1 MALRFTGPRSSPPPA
16 LLLVCCA
23 SLASCASVRP
33 GRDVD
38 KDRNLEA
45 VSSTEPTFES
55 LPRPAPA
62 TRNATPVASRGECA
76 PRYANG
82 LHGSCINHQ
91 PCRGFGIVDES
102 GQPVCACYAIV
113 GGCHAGERC
122 DTIRKACIPDS
133 QPGWGRAPDD

>member
-1 MALRFTGPRSSPPPA
+1 MALRFRGPRSAPPPA

-23 SLASCASVRP
+23 SLASCAPMRP
-33 GRDVD
+33 GREVD
-38 KDRNLEA
+38 KARNLEA
-45 VSSTEPTFES
+45 VSSTEPRFEA

-62 TRNATPVASRGECA
+62 TKSATPVASQGECA

-82 LHGSCINHQ
+82 LHGSCINHE

-102 GQPVCACYAIV
+102 GPVCACYATP

-133 QPGWGRAPDD
+133 QPGWGRTPDD